1 MKTILT
7 AIAASL
13 LLLAGCDRGTAP
25 QCASGDTTCVDIG
38 GATGSAGSLANGGTG
53 STGSTGNQGN
63 NGNSGSNDTSSP
75 GQSGSSSGGLVA
87 NTGLVF
93 DSGLAIV
100 TLKKVDLAGRPT
112 VQGGDKRQI
121 AFFLEQDNSLHIVG
135 SSDGEVQ
142 TTFNRETIY
151 DVYVLSN
158 DSIAATWL
166 TTTDGGLG
174 RSTWIRTRDASDPGN
189 ILWALSF
196 RFYTNARPLEA
207 KIDVKS
213 GATLLVRVK
222 ARSGVVSNTVL
233 EDSLPQLKIP
243 ETKTLMKFGPN
254 LTAVGSD
261 PFLVVMP

>member
-1 MKTILT
+1 MKTIPT
-7 AIAASL
+7 AIVASL

-25 QCASGDTTCVDIG
+25 QCASGDTTCVDLG
-38 GATGSAGSLANGGTG
+38 GATGNAGSLANGGTG
-53 STGSTGNQGN
+53 STGNQGN
-63 NGNSGSNDTSSP
+63 SGNSGSNDTSSG
-75 GQSGSSSGGLVA
+75 GQSGSSNGGLVA

-100 TLKKVDLAGRPT
+100 TLKKVDLAGRPS

-121 AFFLEQDNSLHIVG
+121 AFFLEQDNSLHVVG

-142 TTFNRETIY
+142 TTFNRETVY
-151 DVYVLSN
+151 DVYIVSS
-158 DSIAATWL
+158 DSLAAKWVTIADA
-166 TTTDGGLG
+166 GLAN
-174 RSTWIRTRDASDPGN
+174 SYLLRTRDASDPGN

-196 RFYTNARPLEA
+196 RFYTNARPVEA
-207 KIDVKS
+207 KIDVKP
-213 GATLLVRVK
+213 GATLLVQVK
-222 ARSGVVSNTVL
+222 ARSGVVSSTL
-233 EDSLPQLKIP
+233 SEDSLPLLKIP